1 MECLNKTYLG
11 RDIES
16 LRYQFELLDTEG
28 KGYLEAD
35 QLIKIHQQVGEWFT
49 INDINII
56 LELGAS
62 DGHKITFEDFF
73 FVMTNQ
79 KLEWKDFDKYK
90 GPILKPEEIN
100 N

>member
-11 RDIES
+11 REIEN
-16 LRYQFELLDTEG
+16 LKYQFELFDTEG
-28 KGYLEAD
+28 KGYIEAD
-35 QLIKIHQQVGEWFT
+35 HLIKIHQQLGERFT
-49 INDINII
+49 MNDINAI

-79 KLEWKDFDKYK
+79 KLE
-90 GPILKPEEIN
+90 
-100 N
+100 